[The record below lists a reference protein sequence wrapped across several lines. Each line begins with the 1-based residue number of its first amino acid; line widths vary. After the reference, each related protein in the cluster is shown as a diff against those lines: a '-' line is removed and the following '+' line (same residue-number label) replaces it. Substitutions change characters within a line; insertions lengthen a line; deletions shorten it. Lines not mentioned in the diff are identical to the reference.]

1 MYDIRQF
8 KPALYLLLFL
18 GMSAFALAIETPGL
32 WLLAVSVLGLHGWLV
47 KTGRFRPF
55 PRLIANL
62 ITLVALVYTFEALR
76 SAAPPPIIT
85 IGQFL
90 VFLQLVK
97 LFELRANRDYAQ
109 LLILSLLLMAAGAIS
124 TPSLAFGVLL
134 IIYLFV
140 SLYVCLLFHLKVENE
155 HALKAQTL
163 PREKLNEVT
172 LKQDQRYLPRSMR
185 RLAGLVAVAGIGMA
199 VFVFLFCPRG
209 FGAGMF
215 GQLQFQK
222 PALTGF
228 SQDVSLGDINR
239 ISQNNEIVAQVQ
251 VWKNEKPVEGTEPLL
266 LRGRTF
272 SRYDPR
278 QRNWERTPAENDDGI
293 DASDSTQGFGRK
305 LPTERLG
312 GDIYRLQ
319 IALHPTGTDT
329 LFILPGLLHFSSSR
343 PIGNLSFSSD
353 DETLSFADT
362 LTQRFDY
369 QITALNRIV
378 EPNPLD
384 SPDSDPAPIANILR
398 INRASR
404 YTSPFLH
411 QRRHRIPPEIG
422 QYARRPEVSGVDSK
436 GQPLA
441 SLLPEDHT
449 ITSLDQ
455 EIAEN
460 IEKHLHSTFSYTL
473 DLTGEENDRSKDPI
487 VQFLYNWKKGHC
499 EYFASSM
506 VLMCQSLGMQARMV
520 TGFRSDEYDGAMGHY
535 YVVRQSHAHAWV
547 EVKTLNGWKT
557 FDPTSGNDIDGPA
570 KQSMLQSV
578 KHFFDWLEY
587 KWAANVVAYD
597 SVRRDNLVN
606 KLEHRVSPG
615 VLKTRINPNSVFQ
628 SFQEWWDH
636 LMRVLT
642 AWVNGDGVQFSEALT
657 ITVVLLLGVLIL
669 SYQLFRMIR
678 QRRLMRR
685 RAAKIGLENLPNAEQ
700 IRLARQLGFYEQLT
714 TILERR
720 RIVRPS
726 HQTPAEFSDSLA
738 FLPNEAFDT
747 IRRLTRIFYSI
758 RFGRRELQ
766 QDEQKD
772 LESTVQ
778 NIEPLLGSSES
789 SHP

>member
-18 GMSAFALAIETPGL
+18 GMSAFALAIEAPGL
-32 WLLAVSVLGLHGWLV
+32 WLLGVSVLGLHGWLV

-62 ITLVALVYTFEALR
+62 ITLVALIYTFEALR
-76 SAAPPPIIT
+76 SSSPPIVT

-109 LLILSLLLMAAGAIS
+109 LLILSLLLMVAGAIS

-134 IIYLFV
+134 IVYLFV

-155 HALKAQTL
+155 YALRAQTL
-163 PREKLNEVT
+163 PAGKLNEVT

-185 RLAGLVAVAGIGMA
+185 RLAVIVAMAGIGMA

-209 FGAGMF
+209 LGAGMF

-251 VWKNEKPVEGTEPLL
+251 VWKNDKPVEGTEPLL

-272 SRYDPR
+272 TRYDPK
-278 QRNWERTPAENDDGI
+278 QRNWERTPVDAAAAEGSDDLTSSLNLDRAYPA
-293 DASDSTQGFGRK
+293 DAA
-305 LPTERLG
+305 G
-312 GDIYRLQ
+312 GDLYHLK

-329 LFILPGLLHFSSSR
+329 LFIVPGLLRFTASR
-343 PIGNLSFSSD
+343 PISNLSFSRED
-353 DETLSFADT
+353 QTLSFADT

-369 QITALNRIV
+369 EITARNRFI
-378 EPNPLD
+378 EP
-384 SPDSDPAPIANILR
+384 SPADVPENSRIANNLHL
-398 INRASR
+398 NHS
-404 YTSPFLH
+404 TNSPHLAFPFRKLK
-411 QRRHRIPPEIG
+411 IPQEIG
-422 QYARRPEVSGVDSK
+422 QYARRPEVSGVDDK
-436 GQPLA
+436 GRALV
-441 SLLPEDHT
+441 SLLPSDHA
-449 ITSLDQ
+449 ITALNE
-455 EIAEN
+455 EIAAN
-460 IEKHLHSTFSYTL
+460 IEKHLRTTFSYTL
-473 DLTGEENDRSKDPI
+473 DLTGEENDRNKDPI

-506 VLMCQSLGMQARMV
+506 VLMCQSLGMPARMV

-547 EVKTLNGWKT
+547 EVKTLNGWQT
-557 FDPTSGNDIDGPA
+557 FDPTSGNDVDGPSKA
-570 KQSMLQSV
+570 SAWQSV
-578 KHFFDWLEY
+578 KHFFDWLEF

-597 SVRRDNLVN
+597 GERRDNLIS
-606 KLEHRVSPG
+606 KLDHHVVRMIAKS
-615 VLKTRINPNSVFQ
+615 RINPRRAQHSLT
-628 SFQEWWDH
+628 EWWDN
-636 LMRVLT
+636 LTRVLT
-642 AWVNGDGVQFSEALT
+642 SWFNGDTIQFSEALT
-657 ITVVLLLGVLIL
+657 ITLVLLAILLIL

-678 QRRLMRR
+678 QRHRMRR
-685 RAAKIGLENLPNAEQ
+685 RAAKIGLENLPTDQQ

-714 TILERR
+714 TLLEKRK
-720 RIVRPS
+720 IVRPV

-738 FLPNEAFDT
+738 FLPNEAFNT
-747 IRRLTRIFYSI
+747 IRRLTRVFYSI
-758 RFGRRELQ
+758 RFGKAQLQ
-766 QDEQKD
+766 HEEQKE

-778 NIEPLLGSSES
+778 NLQPLLDPP
-789 SHP
+789 H

>member
-109 LLILSLLLMAAGAIS
+109 LLILSLLLMVAGAIS

-185 RLAGLVAVAGIGMA
+185 RLAGLVALAGIGMA

-251 VWKNEKPVEGTEPLL
+251 VWKNEKRVEGTEPLL

-278 QRNWERTPAENDDGI
+278 QRNWERTPAENDDGV
-293 DASDSTQGFGRK
+293 DASDSTQGFDRKIPAGRM
-305 LPTERLG
+305 G

-343 PIGNLSFSSD
+343 QIGNLSFSSD

-369 QITALNRIV
+369 EIRALNRIV
-378 EPNPLD
+378 ETSSIDP
-384 SPDSDPAPIANILR
+384 DPAPVANILR
-398 INRASR
+398 MPRTPNSSMP
-404 YTSPFLH
+404 YSHP
-411 QRRHRIPPEIG
+411 RRNRIPSEVA
-422 QYARRPEVSGVDSK
+422 QYARRPEVSGVDEK
-436 GQPLA
+436 GQPLV
-441 SLLPEDHT
+441 SLLPPDHT

-460 IEKHLHSTFSYTL
+460 IEKHLRSTFSYTL
-473 DLTGEENDRSKDPI
+473 DLTSEENDRTKDPI

-520 TGFRSDEYDGAMGHY
+520 TGFRSDEYDGALGHY

-557 FDPTSGNDIDGPA
+557 FDPTSGNDIDGPG
-570 KQSMLQSV
+570 KQSALQSI

-597 SVRRDNLVN
+597 AARRDSLVN
-606 KLEHRVSPG
+606 KLEHRVSQG
-615 VLKTRINPNSVFQ
+615 VMKTQMNPNSAFH
-628 SFQEWWDH
+628 SIERWWEH
-636 LMRVLT
+636 LVRVLT
-642 AWVNGDGVQFSEALT
+642 NWFNGDGVQFSEALT
-657 ITVVLLLGVLIL
+657 IVLVLLLGVLIL

-685 RAAKIGLENLPNAEQ
+685 RAAKIGLENLPTAEQ

-714 TILERR
+714 TILEQR

-747 IRRLTRIFYSI
+747 IRQLTRIFYSI
-758 RFGRRELQ
+758 RFGRQELQ
-766 QDEQKD
+766 HDEQKE

-778 NIEPLLGSSES
+778 NIEPMLGSAEPSNT
-789 SHP
+789 

>member
-18 GMSAFALAIETPGL
+18 GMSAFALAIEAPGL

-62 ITLVALVYTFEALR
+62 ITLVAVIYTFEALR
-76 SAAPPPIIT
+76 STAPTIIT

-109 LLILSLLLMAAGAIS
+109 LLILSLLLMVAGAIS

-155 HALKAQTL
+155 HALKAQTM

-185 RLAGLVAVAGIGMA
+185 RLAALVAVAGIGMA

-209 FGAGMF
+209 YGAGMF

-228 SQDVSLGDINR
+228 SQDVSLADITR

-251 VWKNEKPVEGTEPLL
+251 MWKNDKRVEGTEPLL

-278 QRNWERTPAENDDGI
+278 QRNWVRTPAEGEDSYDPTTSSLGFERRI
-293 DASDSTQGFGRK
+293 PSDRIK
-305 LPTERLG
+305 
-312 GDIYRLQ
+312 GDIYRLH

-329 LFILPGLLHFSSSR
+329 LFILPGLLQFTPSR
-343 PIGNLSFSSD
+343 AIGNLSFAKD

-362 LTQRFDY
+362 LNQRFDY
-369 QITALNRIV
+369 EIKALNKII

-384 SPDSDPAPIANILR
+384 PPDSDPGPIASILR
-398 INRASR
+398 MPRGLP
-404 YTSPFLH
+404 YPGQFPH
-411 QRRHRIPPEIG
+411 KWRHRIPQEIA
-422 QYARRPEVSGVDSK
+422 QYARRPEVSGVDEK

-441 SLLPEDHT
+441 SLLPADHT

-455 EIAEN
+455 EIAAN
-460 IEKHLHSTFSYTL
+460 IEKHLRTTFSYTL
-473 DLTGEENDRSKDPI
+473 DLTSEENDRVKDPI
-487 VQFLYNWKKGHC
+487 VQFLYTWKKGHC

-520 TGFRSDEYDGAMGHY
+520 TGFRSSEYDGSMGHY

-547 EVKTLNGWKT
+547 EVKTLNGWQT
-557 FDPTSGNDIDGPA
+557 FDPTSGNEIDSVQN
-570 KQSMLQSV
+570 QSALQSL

-597 SVRRDNLVN
+597 ADRRDNLVN
-606 KLEHRVSPG
+606 KLEHRVADG
-615 VLKTRINPNSVFQ
+615 IVKTRMNPNSAAH
-628 SFQEWWDH
+628 SIEKWWQH
-636 LMRVLT
+636 VMRVLT
-642 AWVNGDGVQFSEALT
+642 DWFNGDGVQFSEAMT
-657 ITVVLLLGVLIL
+657 ITLILLAGLLIL
-669 SYQLFRMIR
+669 SYQLFRMVR

-685 RAAKIGLENLPNAEQ
+685 RAAKIGLENLPTAEQ
-700 IRLARQLGFYEQLT
+700 IRLARQLGFYEQLMT
-714 TILERR
+714 MLERR
-720 RIVRPS
+720 RIVRPVY
-726 HQTPAEFSDSLA
+726 QTPAEFSDSLA
-738 FLPNEAFDT
+738 FLPNEAFDA

-758 RFGRRELQ
+758 RFGRRELAQ
-766 QDEQKD
+766 EEQKD
-772 LESTVQ
+772 LESTV
-778 NIEPLLGSSES
+778 NNLEPLLES
-789 SHP
+789 SAGNP